1 MVFADPNVRQVVA
14 EEERS
19 GRQEKRKSIFRS
31 QSTPNRHSLPARPEE
46 NVMAYQQFVDSQQ
59 NSMVEEG
66 VSSYKYVLAR
76 DRV

>member
-46 NVMAYQQFVDSQQ
+46 NVMAYHQFVDSRQ